1 MKKFALL
8 ALLAAALAIPSVAA
22 ADPAQGSLTGVG
34 LLRNGGTNFELGATV
49 IDGGTSYVGKEN
61 DRSGN
66 CSGDIGSVLINE
78 AVSFN
83 VVCAHFVASS
93 RCCNAGSPKM
103 RFAYGSGPSYNV
115 IKVVDNG
122 IPNPAGQSPDL
133 VSFGIVNSLAEAQSW
148 VNLGAIGSGNP
159 SGWMSLTLLPDPI
172 SFNSDYQVHA

>member
-8 ALLAAALAIPSVAA
+8 AALALLAATLAIPSVAA
-22 ADPAQGSLTGVG
+22 VDPAQGSLTGVG

-122 IPNPAGQSPDL
+122 IPNPAGQSPGPCLVRNCELACRGPVVGEPRSNRFRQSFRVDVPDL
-133 VSFGIVNSLAEAQSW
+133 VA
-148 VNLGAIGSGNP
+148 
-159 SGWMSLTLLPDPI
+159 
-172 SFNSDYQVHA
+172 